1 MIKLQEHPVVDMVL
15 ATYFVAIVLEV
26 AVHGGIIV
34 IKGNE
39 FIMKKKKRKIS
50 SVIYRNLNFRS
61 VKEEKDI
68 ILNIFQR
75 FDLHNDGFINVKE
88 ALLHYNVTSD
98 KQWFYELDLDF
109 DGKISPIE
117 FDNDLA

>member
-1 MIKLQEHPVVDMVL
+1 
-15 ATYFVAIVLEV
+15 
-26 AVHGGIIV
+26 
-34 IKGNE
+34 
-39 FIMKKKKRKIS
+39 MKKKKRKIS

-75 FDLHNDGFINVKE
+75 FDLNNDGFINVKE